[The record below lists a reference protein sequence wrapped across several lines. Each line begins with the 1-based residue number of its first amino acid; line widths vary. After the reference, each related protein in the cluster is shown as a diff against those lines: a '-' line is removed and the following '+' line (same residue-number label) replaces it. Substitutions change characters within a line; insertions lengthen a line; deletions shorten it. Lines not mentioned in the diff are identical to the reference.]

1 MTKPKR
7 VRLSLET
14 HTNVK
19 DDLVAHAAEL
29 GERTL
34 IGGIRAMLR
43 RSKAIREAELRG
55 TLLVETPDAVEEVK
69 L

>member
-1 MTKPKR
+1 MKPDR
-7 VRLSLET
+7 IRLSLEC
-14 HTNVK
+14 HASVK

-43 RSKAIREAELRG
+43 RSKKVREAEHRG
-55 TLLVETPDAVEEVK
+55 TVLVETPDSLEEVE